1 MLHSESMSRQLWILI
16 SNTMAPIGLSVAEL
30 PKQITDHAQ
39 DSGPLWSPHINSL
52 FYAANMDGPPPR
64 WPASPRVC
72 RLSNA
77 GQQSRRDGGGGHQV
91 GGRLRQGGLRLLAT
105 QPAGS
110 AHVRHAALF
119 VAAPLPLHC
128 LSTAV
133 RYHMSV
139 DDFLFMV
146 EKWHALCT
154 KYEHYVESEDEDE
167 EVAVEPAALQ
177 PPAVAAAPDPMQVE
191 DDDANRSSR
200 RRKAPRADLSAPGD
214 AKSKYNEWLADEN
227 KKKAAVL
234 LERRREDAVTTLL
247 LPCAPTAFVA
257 KTAPLPV
264 VFPLPSRPRHCL
276 CLWDTAFIVAKTAP
290 LPCGH
295 QVAKLAAALALARA
309 APKAPAA
316 AAAAAAQP
324 KAFIEA
330 ATFGGAKDGYAFKA
344 GEQGSG
350 YYRDDDPGVNPMAEL
365 AASLK
370 AAVRRC
376 LSLTS
381 RCLSAAFPGPPTAFP
396 LPFLDLPTA
405 FSLPFL
411 DLQVVAAVSCQLK
424 AGADLDEVRPFR
436 INIRAT

>member
-52 FYAANMDGPPPR
+52 FYAANMDGAPPR

-177 PPAVAAAPDPMQVE
+177 PPTAAAAPDPMQVE

-234 LERRREDAVTTLL
+234 LERRREDAVTTLP

-257 KTAPLPV
+257 KGTAVAL
-264 VFPLPSRPRHCL
+264 VFPLPSWPKHCL
-276 CLWDTAFIVAKTAP
+276 FSLFFLFLFFFIFFFIFFFFSP
-290 LPCGH
+290 I
-295 QVAKLAAALALARA
+295 
-309 APKAPAA
+309 PA
-316 AAAAAAQP
+316 
-324 KAFIEA
+324 
-330 ATFGGAKDGYAFKA
+330 
-344 GEQGSG
+344 SC
-350 YYRDDDPGVNPMAEL
+350 
-365 AASLK
+365 
-370 AAVRRC
+370 RRC
-376 LSLTS
+376 PATRWRS
-381 RCLSAAFPGPPTAFP
+381 RRATQSPRSPPPGP
-396 LPFLDLPTA
+396 
-405 FSLPFL
+405 
-411 DLQVVAAVSCQLK
+411 QVIRPVAYSRQIRPVTYSCKIRPVTYSCQI
-424 AGADLDEVRPFR
+424 RPVTHSR
-436 INIRAT
+436 RLCREPRR